1 MQINQILTNLKN
13 GSSNFSNLKSEVDK
27 LDLDELVPVT
37 VDLSKVSDVVKMM
50 LLKKMYI
57 M

>member
-1 MQINQILTNLKN
+1 MTNLKN
-13 GSSNFSNLKSEVDK
+13 GPSNFSNLKSEVDK
-27 LDLDELVPVT
+27 LDVDELVPVT

-50 LLKKMYI
+50 LLKKIYI

>member
-50 LLKKMYI
+50 LLKKIYI